1 MRTEPRPVI
10 LRVEDLHKAFRG
22 RVARTVRAAP
32 EVATGRER
40 WVGGLMRRPRLL
52 GPPPVRVPA
61 LEGVSLEVPRGGVVG
76 LVGES
81 GSGKST
87 LARCLMGLTEPD
99 SGSMQFEGR
108 DVGTW
113 VAETPLRYR
122 SMVQMVFQHPDLAL
136 DPRYTVSRAI
146 GEVLAIHGIGD
157 RADRMDRIAH
167 LLERVHLDPAQVM
180 HRLPRQLSG
189 GQRQRVVI
197 ARAIA
202 VQPRFL
208 VLDEPTSALDASVQS
223 RVLDLLVELRET
235 DGMSYLFISHD
246 LGVVRFVSQRVVV
259 LYRGRVVEAGPTEQ
273 IFTDPK
279 HPYTRALLA
288 SAPVPDPHH
297 RYDDGYS
304 LRGELQHNE
313 IAGDSCVL
321 CGRCPIEQEV
331 CSTARPQ
338 PSEVGAGHVA
348 ACHRSAELAPYAA
361 VAQAGGP
368 R

>member
-10 LRVEDLHKAFRG
+10 LRIEDLNKTFRS
-22 RVARTVRAAP
+22 RAARRP
-32 EVATGRER
+32 AAPATGER
-40 WVGGLMRRPRLL
+40 WLGGLRRPRLL
-52 GPPPVRVPA
+52 GEPPARVPA
-61 LEGVSLEVPRGGVVG
+61 LEGVSLEVPRGSVVG

-87 LARCLMGLTEPD
+87 LARCVMGLTTPD

-108 DVGTW
+108 DIGTW
-113 VAETPLRYR
+113 VSETPLKYR
-122 SMVQMVFQHPDLAL
+122 RMVQMVFQHPDLAL
-136 DPRYTVSRAI
+136 DPRFTVARTI
-146 GEVLAIHGIGD
+146 GEILAIHGIGD
-157 RADRMDRIAH
+157 RQDRADRVAH

-202 VQPRFL
+202 VEPRFL

-235 DGMSYLFISHD
+235 GGLSYLFISHD
-246 LGVVRFVSQRVVV
+246 LEVVRFVSQRVVV
-259 LYRGRVVEAGPTEQ
+259 LYRGRVVEEGPTEQ
-273 IFTDPK
+273 IFEDPR

-297 RYDDGYS
+297 RYDDRYA
-304 LRGELQHNE
+304 LRGELQHDE

-321 CGRCPIEQEV
+321 CGRCPLEREV
-331 CSTARPQ
+331 CAQRRPEPVPVGDGHTA
-338 PSEVGAGHVA
+338 V
-348 ACHRSAELAPYAA
+348 CHLTAELPPYAA
-361 VAQAGGP
+361 GTRAVGAA
-368 R
+368 